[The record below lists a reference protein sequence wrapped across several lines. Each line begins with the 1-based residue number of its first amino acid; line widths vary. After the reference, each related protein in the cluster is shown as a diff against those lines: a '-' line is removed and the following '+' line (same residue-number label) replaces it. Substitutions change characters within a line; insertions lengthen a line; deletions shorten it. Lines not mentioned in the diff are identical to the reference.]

1 MLLISLVV
9 GVVIDKWIEGHM
21 RHLRIRSLHGVMAVL
36 LALFTGCVVNLDGN
50 GVRGSGIVRTESR
63 SVSGFSSIAFK
74 SEGKVTVQQT
84 GKESLTISAEDNLLP
99 LLESSVTNGILSIG
113 TVNNVNINPTKSIE
127 FVIEVKSL
135 ESFNMAGAGR
145 IEARDIQGKH
155 LTIGLTGAGD
165 MSILILRGS
174 ANEGSADSL
183 DLNLKG
189 VGSYDGKSF
198 QTKQAKVHSEGVGS
212 AVLNVSDRLDISVS
226 GIGAVEYIGSP
237 KVRKSGEGLG
247 QIKQRITNP
256 N

>member
-1 MLLISLVV
+1 MSLRHDRRVSHLPTTKSGRLICPHCQTSFPLTWHRYLSSVW
-9 GVVIDKWIEGHM
+9 G
-21 RHLRIRSLHGVMAVL
+21 
-36 LALFTGCVVNLDGN
+36 NYGN

-74 SEGKVTVQQT
+74 SEGKVRVQQT

-127 FVIEVKSL
+127 FVIEVKRL
-135 ESFNMAGAGR
+135 ESFNMTGAGR

-165 MSILILRGS
+165 MSI
-174 ANEGSADSL
+174 EGSADSL

-189 VGSYDGKSF
+189 VGSYDGKGF
-198 QTKQAKVHSEGVGS
+198 RTKQAPVNSEGVGS

-226 GIGAVEYIGSP
+226 GIGAIEYIGSP

-247 QIKQRITNP
+247 QIKQRITSP